1 MSDEPLAQFDPIIH
15 PPHRLRICA
24 TLEPWEEYEFGGLR
38 DVVGVSDSVL
48 SKQLA
53 LLQSA
58 RYVLLRRGTQ
68 GGRQRVWVRLTD
80 LGREAFA
87 GHVAALREIVGA
99 ATVPAAGPTPRP
111 EPRPTADPG
120 GGRVAGRVDT
130 AAAVVV

>member
-1 MSDEPLAQFDPIIH
+1 MTDGPLPQFDPVIH

-58 RYVLLRRGTQ
+58 RYVLLRRATSR
-68 GGRQRVWVRLTD
+68 GRQRVWVRLTD

-87 GHVAALREIVGA
+87 GHVAALREIVGGA
-99 ATVPAAGPTPRP
+99 PAQPAPSAPGEVPAAAV
-111 EPRPTADPG
+111 ADA
-120 GGRVAGRVDT
+120 RWDSVASAGS
-130 AAAVVV
+130 

>member
-1 MSDEPLAQFDPIIH
+1 MTVDEPPTAQFDPVIH

-68 GGRQRVWVRLTD
+68 AGRQRVWVRLTD

-87 GHVAALREIVGA
+87 GHVAALREIVGQTTTVV
-99 ATVPAAGPTPRP
+99 ATPAPRP
-111 EPRPTADPG
+111 VSAAEDAFGT
-120 GGRVAGRVDT
+120 RVDSGS
-130 AAAVVV
+130 AAVV

>member
-1 MSDEPLAQFDPIIH
+1 MTGDEPPTAQFDPVIH

-58 RYVLLRRGTQ
+58 RYVLLRRGSQ

-87 GHVAALREIVGA
+87 GHVAALRDIVGQ
-99 ATVPAAGPTPRP
+99 ATTVATEPAPRP
-111 EPRPTADPG
+111 
-120 GGRVAGRVDT
+120 VAPAERTFGTRVDSGS
-130 AAAVVV
+130 AAVV